1 VNIVSQSTAN
11 QTLFNLGLT
20 NDSFFSFSAY
30 KEAYGDDV
38 VWKHYRRNFK
48 GYWRPDTREK
58 CIVNIVK
65 Q

>member
-1 VNIVSQSTAN
+1 M
-11 QTLFNLGLT
+11 TLF
-20 NDSFFSFSAY
+20 FFSAY